1 MSYGQIV
8 SALARSLGTTHII
21 GYDNMP
27 DHGGCIL
34 YMRGSVKRVDITTQA
49 LELGADELASFI
61 REIITD
67 QSRAAVNLRV
77 GVREGE
83 LVVL

>member
-8 SALARSLGTTHII
+8 SALARSLGTHII

-34 YMRGSVKRVDITTQA
+34 YMRGRVKRIDITTQA
-49 LELGADELASFI
+49 LELGADELAVFI
-61 REIITD
+61 RDVITD
-67 QSRAAVNLRV
+67 QPEASTNLRI
-77 GVREGE
+77 GLREGG